1 MKNKIVT
8 PMGKLMVNKVLEKS
22 WTYLMAD
29 FITKLPLVAKK
40 DVILVVYN
48 RLSKITHFV
57 AITEEII
64 VEGLVRLFRDN
75 MEVA

>member
-1 MKNKIVT
+1 MKNKTVI
-8 PMGKLMVNKVLEKS
+8 PMEKLMVNKVLEKS
-22 WTYLMAD
+22 WTNLMVD

-40 DVILVVYN
+40 DVILVVYD
-48 RLSKITHFV
+48 RLSKITYFV
-57 AITEEII
+57 AITKEI